1 MKKILIIIFIIIFIG
16 VLGLAIYLGV
26 KSKNNTNGNTNESG
40 VTFREFFPFGKKGE
54 TPEPDPI
61 VQTPGGAN
69 NENPD
74 GEIINPGNKPKIR
87 KIYQGPVA
95 GIISIEKTRTD
106 ENNPNTATLYPAV
119 RSVNRI
125 SGHIID
131 IFTDTEKEVVVS
143 SRTIPQIHEAIFGPL
158 GSSVAFR
165 YLSTDLETAETFVAS
180 FIPGAS
186 AENALKG
193 SFLPEDLMSISVDE
207 QTGKIFYIQNFDGS
221 ASGSI
226 SDSDG
231 ANKKSIFSHPF
242 SEWSTDFITT
252 TKILFTTK
260 PSGLVA
266 GYSYTLNT
274 QNNVFEKLI
283 GGIKGL
289 TVLPN
294 KTGDK
299 FLIGEAGISSMKISI
314 YDSKTSKLTGTSI
327 NTLPEKCTW
336 SSNGTF
342 VYCGVPVNPNS
353 GTYPDV
359 WYQGQISFS
368 DSIDKYNTIDGTK
381 ETLGFPSEQI
391 DLINP
396 TLSKDEGYLY
406 FINKRDGSIW
416 VVDLK
421 N

>member
-1 MKKILIIIFIIIFIG
+1 MKKILIIIFIIIFVGILG
-16 VLGLAIYLGV
+16 FSAYLGLKG
-26 KSKNNTNGNTNESG
+26 KNNTQGSTETGG
-40 VTFREFFPFGKKGE
+40 VTFREFFPFGKKE
-54 TPEPDPI
+54 EVPLPNDEE
-61 VQTPGGAN
+61 
-69 NENPD
+69 ENPD
-74 GEIINPGNKPKIR
+74 NTNNIDPNEENPNNIIKPKIR

-95 GIISIEKTRTD
+95 GIISIEKTRIDETD
-106 ENNPNTATLYPAV
+106 PSTVTLYPAV

-131 IFTDTEKEVVVS
+131 IFTDTEKEVVAS

-180 FIPGAS
+180 FVPGAS

-193 SFLPEDLMSISVDE
+193 SFLPEDLISLSVDE
-207 QTGKIFYIQNFDGS
+207 QTGKLFYLQNFDGQ
-221 ASGSI
+221 ASGST
-226 SDSDG
+226 SDPDG

-242 SEWSTDFITT
+242 SEWATDFISP
-252 TKILFTTK
+252 TKILFTSK

-266 GYSYTLNT
+266 GYSYILNT

-299 FLIGEAGISSMKISI
+299 FLIGEAGSSSMKISL

-327 NTLPEKCTW
+327 NTLPEKCVW
-336 SSNGTF
+336 SSSGIYI
-342 VYCGVPVNPNS
+342 YCGIPVNPS
-353 GTYPDV
+353 TGTYPDV
-359 WYQGQISFS
+359 WYQGQVSFT
-368 DSIDKYNTIDGTK
+368 DSIDKYNTQDGTK

-391 DLINP
+391 DMINLS
-396 TLSKDEGYLY
+396 LSKDESYLY

-421 N
+421 S

>member
-1 MKKILIIIFIIIFIG
+1 MKKILIIIFIIIFVGILG
-16 VLGLAIYLGV
+16 FSAYLGL
-26 KSKNNTNGNTNESG
+26 KNKDNTSESTEGSG
-40 VTFREFFPFGKKGE
+40 VTFREFFPFGKKDE

-61 VQTPGGAN
+61 VQTPGGVN
-69 NENPD
+69 NENPN
-74 GEIINPGNKPKIR
+74 GGTINPENKPKIR

-95 GIISIEKTRTD
+95 GITSIEKTRID
-106 ENNPNTATLYPAV
+106 ETTPNTVTLYPAV

-131 IFTDTEKEVVVS
+131 IFTDTEKESTVS

-158 GSSVAFR
+158 GSSVVFR
-165 YLSTDLETAETFVAS
+165 YLSTDLETAETFAS
-180 FIPGAS
+180 SFVPGAS

-221 ASGSI
+221 ASGST
-226 SDSDG
+226 SDPDG
-231 ANKKSIFSHPF
+231 GNKKSIFSHPF

-266 GYSYTLNT
+266 GYSYILNT

-299 FLIGEAGISSMKISI
+299 FLIGEASNSSMKISI

-327 NTLPEKCTW
+327 NTLPEKCIW
-336 SSNGTF
+336 SSSGTF
-342 VYCGVPVNPNS
+342 IYCGVPVNPNS

-359 WYQGQISFS
+359 WYQGQISFT
-368 DSIDKYNTIDGTK
+368 DSIDKYNILDGTK
-381 ETLGFPSEQI
+381 ETIGFPSEQI
-391 DLINP
+391 DFINP
-396 TLSKDEGYLY
+396 TLSKDESYLY

>member
-1 MKKILIIIFIIIFIG
+1 MKKILIIIFIIIFVGILG
-16 VLGLAIYLGV
+16 FSAYLGLKG
-26 KSKNNTNGNTNESG
+26 KNNTDGSTEGSG
-40 VTFREFFPFGKKGE
+40 VTFREFFPFGKKEE

-61 VQTPGGAN
+61 DQTPGGVN
-69 NENPD
+69 NENPND
-74 GEIINPGNKPKIR
+74 GVISPESKPKIR

-95 GIISIEKTRTD
+95 GIISIEKTRIDETD
-106 ENNPNTATLYPAV
+106 LNTVTLYPAV

-143 SRTIPQIHEAIFGPL
+143 SRTIPQIHEAVFGPL
-158 GSSVAFR
+158 GSSVVFR
-165 YLSTDLETAETFVAS
+165 YLSTDLETAETFAS
-180 FIPGAS
+180 SFVPGAS
-186 AENALKG
+186 AENAIKG
-193 SFLPEDLMSISVDE
+193 SFLPEDLISLSVDE
-207 QTGKIFYIQNFDGS
+207 QTGKIFYLQNFDGS

-226 SDSDG
+226 SDPDG
-231 ANKKSIFSHPF
+231 ANKKSIFSHTF
-242 SEWSTDFITT
+242 SEWTTDFISP
-252 TKILFTTK
+252 TKILFTSK
-260 PSGLVA
+260 PSGLVS
-266 GYSYTLNT
+266 GYSYILNT
-274 QNNVFEKLI
+274 QSNVFEKLI

-299 FLIGEAGISSMKISI
+299 FLIGEAGSSSMKISI
-314 YDSKTSKLTGTSI
+314 YDSATSKLAGTSL
-327 NTLPEKCTW
+327 NTLAEKCIW
-336 SSNGTF
+336 SSNGIY
-342 VYCGVPVNPNS
+342 VYCGTPINPNP

-359 WYQGQISFS
+359 WYQGQISFT
-368 DSIDKYNTIDGTK
+368 DSIDKYNIQDGTK

-391 DLINP
+391 DLISP
-396 TLSKDEGYLY
+396 SLSKDESYLY